1 MGGEEEMEEG
11 GCGGQKEW
19 QSGQLHKAIITGS
32 QLMAVN
38 EWPGS
43 ILHTQCL
50 TRRPVMKPPLGYY
63 CEG

>member
-32 QLMAVN
+32 QLMPVN
-38 EWPGS
+38 GWTGS

-50 TRRPVMKPPLGYY
+50 IMRPVMKPPLGYY